1 MPSVAVPVAV
11 MSGLGVFG
19 GILAHRRVRGFW
31 RASLA
36 GGLAGALVWM
46 VGALVLVVPT
56 EGLGWTGVESLYLLF
71 KAFAIVS
78 AITVPAA
85 ILAGFLVRRTRAAPR
100 PQTRVEPLLP
110 ESR

>member
-11 MSGLGVFG
+11 MAGLGVSA
-19 GILAHRRVRGFW
+19 GILTHRKFPGFW

-36 GGLAGALVWM
+36 GGLAGALLWV

-71 KAFAIVS
+71 KAFAVVS

-85 ILAGFLVRRTRAAPR
+85 LLAGFLVRWTRTAPR